1 MALESS
7 AREKEIGSAFDNQND
22 NVNTP
27 DAGSTGGSDS
37 SGNGDSGSGSS
48 ENETPTIDVSDPA
61 APPTPEN
68 GGVAADAPTGTD
80 PDDTIN
86 ADPSESNAGINDPSV
101 MNTLFNGTDAS
112 GNKVGSTT
120 SKNGGDTMDEQKISG
135 SAWVEND
142 PEPTKPDIEVTEP
155 TIDIT
160 DPPTEAP
167 TDPPTEAPTDAPTEA
182 PTEPEPTDPPTEA
195 PTDAP
200 TEAPTEPE
208 EESTEPVT
216 EPPTE
221 PVIVD
226 ESDDPVIRTHAAM
239 LNIHYGE
246 RGNTKYDFFQTCMNV
261 LAYKFHFP
269 VKNLVLACG
278 GEDLL
283 NELEEGGYHVPVY
296 GDELMDDYL
305 HDAKEQ
311 SVFTNALKMVF
322 GDDTATDADREI
334 ADTELRHQA
343 EDVEDGIAVSGDLDV
358 AITQSEW
365 GVDANSA
372 APMTAE
378 DTGIQQNLVN
388 SQFEQFDAHTYQ
400 DVKDSGN
407 GLSDNAATVSGADYY
422 EGNAGA
428 ENGGTE
434 GNNGMTS
441 TGEDGNPDYDRA
453 PNDSA
458 IEDVETVE
466 GADTSKVATVAE
478 YHNSEEDV
486 LSNQSSSY
494 EDSMAQLERL
504 QQQVDTFSQQIDE
517 TKSSLVAA
525 YGISAESLSE
535 PVAVEEQ
542 SDLPET
548 AEVMPD
554 GIIFD
559 AEYYAKMNPD
569 VTQAVG
575 NDFNRLFTHYVAFG
589 AGEGRAAYEGDSGQT
604 LPADYTEDIINEYK
618 ESFGS
623 SCAEYAEEQAQRA
636 SERAAM
642 VGVEDTESTDEYSAG
657 LGE

>member
-7 AREKEIGSAFDNQND
+7 AKEKETGSAFDDQSNE
-22 NVNTP
+22 TKP
-27 DAGSTGGSDS
+27 DTGSTSGSGS
-37 SGNGDSGSGSS
+37 SGGDSGSGSS

-61 APPTPEN
+61 APPAPED

-86 ADPSESNAGINDPSV
+86 VDPSESNAGINDPSI
-101 MNTLFNGTDAS
+101 MDTLFNGTDAN

-120 SKNGGDTMDEQKISG
+120 SKNGGDTIDEQEISG

-167 TDPPTEAPTDAPTEA
+167 TDA
-182 PTEPEPTDPPTEA
+182 PTEPEPTDPPTTAPTEA

-200 TEAPTEPE
+200 TEPE
-208 EESTEPVT
+208 ETEPVT
-216 EPPTE
+216 EPVP
-221 PVIVD
+221 VD
-226 ESDDPVIRTHAAM
+226 ESDDPVIQTHAAS
-239 LNIHYGE
+239 IDHVAVSD

-305 HDAKEQ
+305 HDAHEQ

-334 ADTELRHQA
+334 ADTELRHQN
-343 EDVEDGIAVSGDLDV
+343 EDVEDGSAVSGDLNGDGV
-358 AITQSEW
+358 TDDKDLAITQSEW
-365 GVDANSA
+365 GVAANSA

-378 DTGIQQNLVN
+378 DTGIQKDLKN
-388 SQFEQFDAHTYQ
+388 SQWDKFDAHTYQ

-407 GLSDNAATVSGADYY
+407 GLPDNAAAVSGAEYY
-422 EGNAGA
+422 EGDAGA
-428 ENGGTE
+428 ANGGIK
-434 GNNGMTS
+434 GNDGMVS
-441 TGEDGNPDYDRA
+441 TGADGNPDYDRA

-458 IEDVETVE
+458 IEDANVNVDTSHNSVDDLTRNGESSYSDSLAEFEALQSNASKSFLEKYVADDTDFASVTTEQVSAPASNKTWYDAENVKGDDYYAGKDLPSQLPESERKTIMDDRKAEKDWRTGADLPGYMPEEARQATLKSRNADQEQALAKQREAQAKSELDVEDVET
-466 GADTSKVATVAE
+466 
-478 YHNSEEDV
+478 
-486 LSNQSSSY
+486 SN
-494 EDSMAQLERL
+494 
-504 QQQVDTFSQQIDE
+504 
-517 TKSSLVAA
+517 
-525 YGISAESLSE
+525 
-535 PVAVEEQ
+535 
-542 SDLPET
+542 
-548 AEVMPD
+548 
-554 GIIFD
+554 
-559 AEYYAKMNPD
+559 
-569 VTQAVG
+569 
-575 NDFNRLFTHYVAFG
+575 
-589 AGEGRAAYEGDSGQT
+589 
-604 LPADYTEDIINEYK
+604 
-618 ESFGS
+618 
-623 SCAEYAEEQAQRA
+623 
-636 SERAAM
+636 
-642 VGVEDTESTDEYSAG
+642 EYSAG

>member
-22 NVNTP
+22 NVDTP

-167 TDPPTEAPTDAPTEA
+167 TDAPTEAPTD
-182 PTEPEPTDPPTEA
+182 
-195 PTDAP
+195 
-200 TEAPTEPE
+200 PE

-221 PVIVD
+221 PIIVD
-226 ESDDPVIRTHAAM
+226 ESDDPVIRTYAHAM
-239 LNIHYGE
+239 LAPESGK
-246 RGNTKYDFFQTCMNV
+246 GTTKYDFFQTCMNV

-343 EDVEDGIAVSGDLDV
+343 EDVEDGIAVSGDLNGDGV
-358 AITQSEW
+358 TDEKEIAITQSEW

-407 GLSDNAATVSGADYY
+407 GLSDNAAAVSGADYY

-428 ENGGTE
+428 ENGGIE
-434 GNNGMTS
+434 GNNGMIS

-458 IEDVETVE
+458 IEDVGTVE
-466 GADTSKVATVAE
+466 EADASKAATVTE
-478 YHNSEEDV
+478 YHNSEDA
-486 LSNQSSSY
+486 LSNQPSSY

-504 QQQVDTFSQQIDE
+504 QQEVEALNQKVDE
-517 TKSSLVAA
+517 GMNSLAAA
-525 YGISAESLSE
+525 YGVSADSLSE
-535 PVAVEEQ
+535 PVAVKEQ

-575 NDFNRLFTHYVAFG
+575 NDFNRLLTHYVAFG
-589 AGEGRAAYEGDSGQT
+589 AEEGRAAYEGDSGQT

-623 SCAEYAEEQAQRA
+623 SCAEYAEEQAQKA

-657 LGE
+657 LG

>member
-22 NVNTP
+22 NVSTP

-37 SGNGDSGSGSS
+37 SGNGNSGNGSS

-120 SKNGGDTMDEQKISG
+120 AKNGGDTMDEQKISG

-160 DPPTEAP
+160 DPPT
-167 TDPPTEAPTDAPTEA
+167 DAPTEA
-182 PTEPEPTDPPTEA
+182 PTD
-195 PTDAP
+195 
-200 TEAPTEPE
+200 PE
-208 EESTEPVT
+208 EESTEPPT

-226 ESDDPVIRTHAAM
+226 ESDDPVIQTHAMRAFEA
-239 LNIHYGE
+239 NE
-246 RGNTKYDFFQTCMNV
+246 SGNTKYDFFQTCMNV

-343 EDVEDGIAVSGDLDV
+343 EDVEDGITVSGDLNGDGV
-358 AITQSEW
+358 TDEKDAAITQSEW

-407 GLSDNAATVSGADYY
+407 GLSDNAAAVSGADYY
-422 EGNAGA
+422 EGDAGS
-428 ENGGTE
+428 ENGGIE
-434 GNNGMTS
+434 GNNSMVS
-441 TGEDGNPDYDRA
+441 TGKDGNPDYDRA

-458 IEDVETVE
+458 IEDVEAVE
-466 GADTSKVATVAE
+466 KADTSKAATVVE
-478 YHNSEEDV
+478 YHNSEDA

-494 EDSMAQLERL
+494 EDFMAQLERL
-504 QQQVDTFSQQIDE
+504 QQQVDTFNQQIDE
-517 TKSSLVAA
+517 TKSSLAAA
-525 YGISAESLSE
+525 YGISADSLSE
-535 PVAVEEQ
+535 PVTVEEQ
-542 SDLPET
+542 SEASTSSSNKWYDAETVKDDNYYAGADLPSQLPQADRQAVLDDRK
-548 AEVMPD
+548 AEHDWRTGADLPGSMPEEARQAILSARNAD
-554 GIIFD
+554 QEK
-559 AEYYAKMNPD
+559 ALAKQRG
-569 VTQAVG
+569 TQA
-575 NDFNRLFTHYVAFG
+575 
-589 AGEGRAAYEGDSGQT
+589 
-604 LPADYTEDIINEYK
+604 
-618 ESFGS
+618 ESE
-623 SCAEYAEEQAQRA
+623 C
-636 SERAAM
+636 
-642 VGVEDTESTDEYSAG
+642 GVETTEATDEYSAG
-657 LGE
+657 LGG

>member
-1 MALESS
+1 MLAPESG
-7 AREKEIGSAFDNQND
+7 KE
-22 NVNTP
+22 T
-27 DAGSTGGSDS
+27 
-37 SGNGDSGSGSS
+37 
-48 ENETPTIDVSDPA
+48 
-61 APPTPEN
+61 
-68 GGVAADAPTGTD
+68 
-80 PDDTIN
+80 
-86 ADPSESNAGINDPSV
+86 
-101 MNTLFNGTDAS
+101 
-112 GNKVGSTT
+112 
-120 SKNGGDTMDEQKISG
+120 
-135 SAWVEND
+135 
-142 PEPTKPDIEVTEP
+142 
-155 TIDIT
+155 
-160 DPPTEAP
+160 
-167 TDPPTEAPTDAPTEA
+167 
-182 PTEPEPTDPPTEA
+182 
-195 PTDAP
+195 
-200 TEAPTEPE
+200 
-208 EESTEPVT
+208 
-216 EPPTE
+216 
-221 PVIVD
+221 
-226 ESDDPVIRTHAAM
+226 
-239 LNIHYGE
+239 
-246 RGNTKYDFFQTCMNV
+246 TKYDFFQTCMNV

-322 GDDTATDADREI
+322 GDETATDADREI

-343 EDVEDGIAVSGDLDV
+343 EDVKDGIAVSGDLNGDGV
-358 AITQSEW
+358 TDEKEIAITQSEW

-407 GLSDNAATVSGADYY
+407 GLSDNAAAVSGADYY
-422 EGNAGA
+422 EGDAGS
-428 ENGGTE
+428 ENGGIE
-434 GNNGMTS
+434 GNNGMIS

-458 IEDVETVE
+458 IEDVGTVE
-466 GADTSKVATVAE
+466 EADASKAATVTE
-478 YHNSEEDV
+478 YHNSEDA
-486 LSNQSSSY
+486 LSDQPSSY

-504 QQQVDTFSQQIDE
+504 QQEVDVLNQQIDE
-517 TKSSLVAA
+517 TKSSLAVA
-525 YGISAESLSE
+525 YGVSAESLSE
-535 PVAVEEQ
+535 PVTVKEQ

-548 AEVMPD
+548 VEVMPD

>member
-1 MALESS
+1 
-7 AREKEIGSAFDNQND
+7 
-22 NVNTP
+22 
-27 DAGSTGGSDS
+27 
-37 SGNGDSGSGSS
+37 
-48 ENETPTIDVSDPA
+48 
-61 APPTPEN
+61 
-68 GGVAADAPTGTD
+68 
-80 PDDTIN
+80 
-86 ADPSESNAGINDPSV
+86 
-101 MNTLFNGTDAS
+101 
-112 GNKVGSTT
+112 
-120 SKNGGDTMDEQKISG
+120 
-135 SAWVEND
+135 
-142 PEPTKPDIEVTEP
+142 
-155 TIDIT
+155 
-160 DPPTEAP
+160 
-167 TDPPTEAPTDAPTEA
+167 
-182 PTEPEPTDPPTEA
+182 
-195 PTDAP
+195 
-200 TEAPTEPE
+200 
-208 EESTEPVT
+208 
-216 EPPTE
+216 
-221 PVIVD
+221 
-226 ESDDPVIRTHAAM
+226 M
-239 LNIHYGE
+239 LNIHDGE

-407 GLSDNAATVSGADYY
+407 GLSDNAAAVSGADYY

-458 IEDVETVE
+458 IEDVGTVE
-466 GADTSKVATVAE
+466 EADTSKAATVTE
-478 YHNSEEDV
+478 YHNSEDA
-486 LSNQSSSY
+486 LSNQPSSY

-504 QQQVDTFSQQIDE
+504 QQEVDTFRQQIDE

-535 PVAVEEQ
+535 PVTVKEQ
-542 SDLPET
+542 SEVSASSSNKWYDAETVKDDNYYAGADLPSQLPQADRQAILDDRKAEHDWRTGADLPES
-548 AEVMPD
+548 MPEE
-554 GIIFD
+554 
-559 AEYYAKMNPD
+559 A
-569 VTQAVG
+569 
-575 NDFNRLFTHYVAFG
+575 R
-589 AGEGRAAYEGDSGQT
+589 RAALSARN
-604 LPADYTEDIINEYK
+604 ADQEK
-618 ESFGS
+618 ALAKQRGVQAESA
-623 SCAEYAEEQAQRA
+623 C
-636 SERAAM
+636 
-642 VGVEDTESTDEYSAG
+642 GVETTEATDEYSAG
-657 LGE
+657 LG